1 MFVKTVSKWRRLF
14 AGTGGFVVRSVPAL
28 GGASAAASAAPGATS
43 SSASS
48 AAGAS
53 RRLRERHRFG
63 FAAGAAPSGSAQPLV
78 SRSSIGFQKSM
89 TSLESGDICQ
99 LFWHH
104 ITKDICFF
112 VSLVSNGLETNHE
125 AAFSIRGRE

>member
-1 MFVKTVSKWRRLF
+1 
-14 AGTGGFVVRSVPAL
+14 
-28 GGASAAASAAPGATS
+28 
-43 SSASS
+43 
-48 AAGAS
+48 
-53 RRLRERHRFG
+53 
-63 FAAGAAPSGSAQPLV
+63 
-78 SRSSIGFQKSM
+78 M